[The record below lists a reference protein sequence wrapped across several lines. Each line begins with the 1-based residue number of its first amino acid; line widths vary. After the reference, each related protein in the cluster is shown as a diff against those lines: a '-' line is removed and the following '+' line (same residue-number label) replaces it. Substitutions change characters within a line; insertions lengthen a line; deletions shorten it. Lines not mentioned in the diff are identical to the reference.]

1 MPLERLL
8 GYLEAVAGLLRS
20 QPRCLS
26 CRVPNHRSSQMAV
39 PGVCGSRWRH
49 LLQPLL
55 SVLPLQ
61 MLSWLVIFFAS
72 GSPQA
77 IGQRVTLSALRVT
90 PSALRVTGWDPTCW
104 GKMWDCKTSKMT
116 QSPLAAL
123 NAFGLFAAG
132 ASGRARPRMCR
143 AWRPPASRR
152 RPPPRCSPIDR
163 RRVGKDA
170 GADHGTS
177 PDCVLSS

>member
-39 PGVCGSRWRH
+39 PGVCGPRWRH

-61 MLSWLVIFFAS
+61 KLREIVIFF
-72 GSPQA
+72 
-77 IGQRVTLSALRVT
+77 RVRF
-90 PSALRVTGWDPTCW
+90 PEG
-104 GKMWDCKTSKMT
+104 
-116 QSPLAAL
+116 
-123 NAFGLFAAG
+123 
-132 ASGRARPRMCR
+132 
-143 AWRPPASRR
+143 
-152 RPPPRCSPIDR
+152 DR
-163 RRVGKDA
+163 SVCD
-170 GADHGTS
+170 S
-177 PDCVLSS
+177 Q

>member
-90 PSALRVTGWDPTCW
+90 LSALRVTAWVRVGPNLLGQGIVLADT
-104 GKMWDCKTSKMT
+104 KTARPSLRVFVP
-116 QSPLAAL
+116 SSAVVPAL
-123 NAFGLFAAG
+123 NAFGLFARVKHPFLLDNTIAVLVFV
-132 ASGRARPRMCR
+132 
-143 AWRPPASRR
+143 RR
-152 RPPPRCSPIDR
+152 GI
-163 RRVGKDA
+163 
-170 GADHGTS
+170 
-177 PDCVLSS
+177 

>member
-26 CRVPNHRSSQMAV
+26 CRVPNHRSSQMAAPV
-39 PGVCGSRWRH
+39 VCGSRWRH

-90 PSALRVTGWDPTCW
+90 AWVRVGPNLLGQGIVLSANKTARPSLRVLVPSSSVVG
-104 GKMWDCKTSKMT
+104 
-116 QSPLAAL
+116 AL
-123 NAFGLFAAG
+123 NAFGLFARAVWHG
-132 ASGRARPRMCR
+132 GSQHNRPFRRAPRDITSQYRAIGRLR
-143 AWRPPASRR
+143 
-152 RPPPRCSPIDR
+152 
-163 RRVGKDA
+163 
-170 GADHGTS
+170 
-177 PDCVLSS
+177 